1 MPSGEFVL
9 VYESGSRRA
18 GARVRPGFAPEGDAG
33 LYVQFFGKGKEI
45 QELSIGK
52 STYAA
57 SGV

>member
-9 VYESGSRRA
+9 VFESGSQRA
-18 GARVRPGFAPEGDAG
+18 DARVRPGFMPEGDAG
-33 LYVQFFGKGKEI
+33 LYVHFFGKGKEI
-45 QELSIGK
+45 QQLSTGK